1 VSCDQKTINFN
12 FYLLFVLLIKNE
24 SEKSRHLLHQIVS
37 KFKEKPRY
45 EKLHENLKYIDSEK
59 EKANTY
65 FKKGDYDN
73 AINLY
78 NKLLELDTNNKNFN
92 SIILAN
98 RALCNQ
104 KKNKLTEALQD
115 INKSISEN
123 EFYAKA
129 YYRRASINILFKN
142 FDKSKEDLNK
152 VLKLEPHNKDAF
164 VLLEDIEKEEK
175 KKNKKDLYKTLDI
188 LPSANES
195 EIRKA
200 FRKLASKWHPDKNLE
215 SQEQRELADK
225 IFKDI
230 NEAYSIL
237 SDHRK
242 KQIYDAGGDPY
253 DNAYNSNTTFED
265 ILKSYAGDQGKK

>member
-1 VSCDQKTINFN
+1 MQIEH
-12 FYLLFVLLIKNE
+12 FVIK
-24 SEKSRHLLHQIVS
+24 
-37 KFKEKPRY
+37 
-45 EKLHENLKYIDSEK
+45 
-59 EKANTY
+59 
-65 FKKGDYDN
+65 
-73 AINLY
+73 
-78 NKLLELDTNNKNFN
+78 
-92 SIILAN
+92 
-98 RALCNQ
+98 

-129 YYRRASINILFKN
+129 YYRRASINISFLN
-142 FDKSKEDLNK
+142 YDKAKEDLNK

-164 VLLEDIEKEEK
+164 ILLDDIEKEEK

-188 LPSANES
+188 LPSANEN

-200 FRKLASKWHPDKNLE
+200 FRKLATRWHPDKNSE
-215 SQEQRELADK
+215 STEQKELADK

-265 ILKSYAGDQGKK
+265 ILKTYSDDRMKK

>member
-1 VSCDQKTINFN
+1 M
-12 FYLLFVLLIKNE
+12 
-24 SEKSRHLLHQIVS
+24 LHQIVS
-37 KFKEKPRY
+37 KFKDKPRY
-45 EKLHENLKYIDSEK
+45 ETLYENLKNIETEK

-73 AINLY
+73 AIILY
-78 NKLLELDTNNKNFN
+78 NKLLELDTNNKKFN

-104 KKNKLTEALQD
+104 KKNKLSEALSD

-142 FDKSKEDLNK
+142 PEKAKEDLNK
-152 VLKLEPHNKDAF
+152 VLKLEPHNKDAY
-164 VLLEDIEKEEK
+164 VLLEEIEKEEK
-175 KKNKKDLYKTLDI
+175 KKLKKDLYKILDI
-188 LPSANES
+188 LPSATEG

-200 FRKLASKWHPDKNLE
+200 FRKLASKWHPDKNLD
-215 SQEQRELADK
+215 SQDQKDLADRV
-225 IFKDI
+225 FKEI

-253 DNAYNSNTTFED
+253 DTSFTQNTTFEE
-265 ILKSYAGDQGKK
+265 ILKSYETTNANSNKNFNTK

>member
-1 VSCDQKTINFN
+1 M
-12 FYLLFVLLIKNE
+12 
-24 SEKSRHLLHQIVS
+24 
-37 KFKEKPRY
+37 
-45 EKLHENLKYIDSEK
+45 
-59 EKANTY
+59 
-65 FKKGDYDN
+65 
-73 AINLY
+73 Y
-78 NKLLELDTNNKNFN
+78 NKLLDLDTNNKNFN

-104 KKNKLTEALQD
+104 KKNKLSEALQD

-129 YYRRASINILFKN
+129 YYRRASINMLFKN
-142 FDKSKEDLNK
+142 FEKAKEDLTK
-152 VLKLEPHNKDAF
+152 VLKMEPHNKDAF
-164 VLLEDIEKEEK
+164 VLLDEIEKEDK

-188 LPSANES
+188 LPSANEN

-200 FRKLASKWHPDKNLE
+200 FRKLATKWHPDKNSE
-215 SQEQRELADK
+215 SQEQKDLAEK
-225 IFKDI
+225 VFKDI

-237 SDHRK
+237 SDQRK

-265 ILKSYAGDQGKK
+265 ILKNYSGDAQAKK